1 MSGWDKQEWI
11 KDILAKS
18 GSELTE
24 IKEENGCYL
33 NFFLILRI

>member
-18 GSELTE
+18 GSELKE
-24 IKEENGCYL
+24 IKEENG
-33 NFFLILRI
+33 